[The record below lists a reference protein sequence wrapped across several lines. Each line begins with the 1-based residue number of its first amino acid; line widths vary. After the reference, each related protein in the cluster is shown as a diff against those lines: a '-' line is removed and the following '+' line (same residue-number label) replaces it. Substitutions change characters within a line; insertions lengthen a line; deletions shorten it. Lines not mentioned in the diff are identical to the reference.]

1 MSSKLIEESEKS
13 PQDVIRYHWWEPY
26 SFTAS
31 LFVGIAIVMVVLGYI
46 GSFPYVQPALFG
58 MATLLSIVSAF
69 RKTVDTP
76 SAIVRF
82 LAASFFALACY
93 AYFSQGEP
101 GLAGG
106 FGAMA
111 IAWFGLTIHAVLLN
125 RSRRKERLAKLDR
138 AINSIGDVFVRDGK
152 SERPESGSAD

>member
-1 MSSKLIEESEKS
+1 VPSQSSEETESSSKDAIS
-13 PQDVIRYHWWEPY
+13 YHWWEPY

-31 LFVGIAIVMVVLGYI
+31 LLVGIAIVMVVLGYI

-58 MATLLSIVSAF
+58 IATILSIVSAF
-69 RKTVDTP
+69 RKTVNAP

-93 AYFSQGEP
+93 AYFTQGEP
-101 GLAGG
+101 GLASG

-111 IAWFGLTIHAVLLN
+111 IAWFGLTIHAIMVN
-125 RSRRKERLAKLDR
+125 RARKNERLAKLDR

-152 SERPESGSAD
+152 NNERAADSTD